1 MRRMLF
7 SGWLIVA
14 VLLIGGDSPASAQ
27 QFSAT
32 QVYGGPGGDA
42 FSDFQPPTGARVAE
56 VRVRSGNM
64 VDSVQM
70 VYALADNRIVVGPR
84 HGGPGGNSNSFLLD
98 PDEYIT
104 GLSGRYGDYLDAL
117 RIITNKRTSPTY
129 GGRGG
134 RIDFRVD
141 VPSWNMAIGFAG
153 RAGQYVDALGLVYAS
168 IYSQQN
174 RYLAGTIPA
183 RPGRLLQT
191 AIAGGNGGNA
201 FADRNVA
208 TGARI
213 SEIRIRSGERVDSLQ
228 VVYMLSN
235 GTLQEEPRHGG
246 TGGNAFVFTFDP
258 DEYLVGIAG
267 RAGQMVDSIRIITN
281 KRTSLTFG
289 GRGGDRDF
297 QIDIPSGCTAIG
309 FAGRSGNMIDA
320 IGLTYVTSSIGRRRP
335 AGR

>member
-1 MRRMLF
+1 M
-7 SGWLIVA
+7 VT
-14 VLLIGGDSPASAQ
+14 VLMMGGDSPASAQ
-27 QFSAT
+27 QLNAT
-32 QVYGGPGGDA
+32 QVYGGPGGNA

-70 VYALADNRIVVGPR
+70 VYALADNSTVVGPR
-84 HGGPGGNSNSFLLD
+84 HGGSGGNNNSFRLD
-98 PDEYIT
+98 GDEYII
-104 GLSGRYGDYLDAL
+104 GLAGRYGDYLDAL

-134 RIDFRVD
+134 RTDFRVD
-141 VPSWNMAIGFAG
+141 VPSWNMALGFAG
-153 RAGQYVDALGLVYAS
+153 RAGQYVDALGLVYAA

-174 RYLAGTIPA
+174 RYLAGTISA
-183 RPGRLLQT
+183 RPGRLQQT
-191 AIAGGNGGNA
+191 AIVGGNGGSA
-201 FADRNVA
+201 FADQNVT

-235 GTLQEEPRHGG
+235 GTLQEGPRHGG

-258 DEYLVGIAG
+258 DEYLVGISG
-267 RAGQMVDSIRIITN
+267 RTGQMVDSIRIITN

-297 QIDIPSGCTAIG
+297 QINIPSGSTAIG

-320 IGLTYVTSSIGRRRP
+320 IGLTCVANTTNRRLP
-335 AGR
+335 